1 MENGTC
7 TICKKETDNL
17 WLINL
22 AQIDSFEFEQGK
34 NIRQRLCEDCAVT
47 VNEVVKDLSNGNSMA
62 KAFNKAGL
70 KNQNK
75 ETVKTVTKTKAGS
88 RAETQNTFL
97 GHLLNSNRLVQIE
110 ATEGIGWRGY
120 IKSFDDFSLMISNEG
135 DQKEILIF
143 KHAIKSI
150 KPIYTD

>member
-1 MENGTC
+1 LENGTC
-7 TICKKETDNL
+7 TICEKKSDNL

-22 AQIDSFEFEQGK
+22 AQIDSFEIDEGK

-47 VNEVVKDLSNGNSMA
+47 VNKAVMALSNGNSMA

-75 ETVKTVTKTKAGS
+75 ETVKTVIKTKTGS
-88 RAETQNTFL
+88 RAETQNAFL
-97 GHLLNSNRLVQIE
+97 DQLINRNRLVQIE

-120 IKSFDDFSLMISNEG
+120 VKSFDDFSLMISNEG